1 MRYDSQRLNQQ
12 TTAIGGGGVTRL
24 IWSTGRIG
32 HVTQQ
37 NRNIRIAIDQRDRN
51 CKIGEGGGLAC
62 EKLQRNLSGNSSYLT
77 TPLRDPIR
85 EEANAGTHIGCNLT
99 TTAEEPA

>member
-1 MRYDSQRLNQQ
+1 MV
-12 TTAIGGGGVTRL
+12 TGG
-24 IWSTGRIG
+24 IG

-37 NRNIRIAIDQRDRN
+37 NRNIGIAIDQRDRN

-62 EKLQRNLSGNSSYLT
+62 EKAAGELPENSSYLT

-99 TTAEEPA
+99 TMAEEPA